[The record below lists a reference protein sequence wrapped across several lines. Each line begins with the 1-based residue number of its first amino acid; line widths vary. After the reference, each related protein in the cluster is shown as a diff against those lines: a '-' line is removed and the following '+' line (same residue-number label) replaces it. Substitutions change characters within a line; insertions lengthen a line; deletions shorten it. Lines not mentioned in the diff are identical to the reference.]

1 MNAYFQVI
9 NEENKT
15 KLRLIPATDDGQGID
30 MSILMDYLNY
40 NNNIFLHNGNFSI

>member
-15 KLRLIPATDDGQGID
+15 KLRLVPPTEDGQGID
-30 MSILMDYLNY
+30 MSILMEYLNF
-40 NNNIFLHNGNFSI
+40 NNIKYIICLHQYS